1 MRGIRV
7 SRRNARLLSLAG
19 VLIALAGLVGY
30 WLSRDVA
37 RAELT
42 EDQRQL
48 LGLAPDDFHVSFVV
62 AGRDITYGNEG
73 ANPIYAQDGTIVG
86 WVPINGY
93 TSNEGSN
100 TDTILYIDI
109 SGDDITMIA
118 IPRDIHMEDMGYR
131 INAMHHLQGAE
142 GLRRRVEGIVG
153 VPIDYYAVIRLDI
166 FQNLVDALGGVEVD
180 VPYRMYY
187 NDNAGGVHIDFQPG
201 PQHMDGEEASLFM
214 RFRQSLR
221 GDIDRI
227 DNVKRLAYAIMQRA
241 KQLNVRLVTL
251 IPELMDTYLSD
262 VETNASP
269 ALIRQLATRLPN
281 LQLKATATL
290 PVDEHPAR
298 PGALQ
303 VNATAVNEF
312 MAATFGGVARDFT
325 AAPAVNLLITDRS
338 GTPGL
343 GAWYLE
349 TLIDYGIDPDNISL
363 RTGNSVDPGS
373 TRLFATLA
381 AWQDAD
387 FFAQLLHADKQ
398 QVDRIAAFDGRPIEI
413 ELILGSDGA
422 ERVTFS
428 HAVLA
433 GSQ

>member
-1 MRGIRV
+1 
-7 SRRNARLLSLAG
+7 
-19 VLIALAGLVGY
+19 
-30 WLSRDVA
+30 
-37 RAELT
+37 
-42 EDQRQL
+42 
-48 LGLAPDDFHVSFVV
+48 
-62 AGRDITYGNEG
+62 
-73 ANPIYAQDGTIVG
+73 
-86 WVPINGY
+86 
-93 TSNEGSN
+93 
-100 TDTILYIDI
+100 
-109 SGDDITMIA
+109 
-118 IPRDIHMEDMGYR
+118 
-131 INAMHHLQGAE
+131 
-142 GLRRRVEGIVG
+142 
-153 VPIDYYAVIRLDI
+153 
-166 FQNLVDALGGVEVD
+166 
-180 VPYRMYY
+180 
-187 NDNAGGVHIDFQPG
+187 
-201 PQHMDGEEASLFM
+201 
-214 RFRQSLR
+214 
-221 GDIDRI
+221 
-227 DNVKRLAYAIMQRA
+227 KRLAYAIMQRA

-269 ALIRQLATRLPN
+269 TLIRQLATRLPN

-290 PVDEHPAR
+290 PVDEHPTR

-349 TLIDYGIDPDNISL
+349 TLIDYGIDADNISL

-387 FFAQLLHADKQ
+387 FFAELLHADKQ